1 MPSVSVIIPYYKKIN
16 YIKKTIN
23 SVLNQTFQDFE
34 IILIYDDD
42 ILDDL
47 TTLENEYKKNTK
59 IKIIKNSNNLGAGI
73 SRNIGIKHA
82 SGEIISFL
90 DADDFWLPEKLNKQ
104 LKFMSENN
112 YDFTFCNYEKKLSE
126 KKNIKIISLKKK
138 IGYKDLLKSCD
149 FGLSTVSI
157 KKKILIDNLFPP
169 LKTQEDYVAW
179 LKITKKNSY
188 AYNLPESLVIWNK
201 SKNSLSSNFFQKIK
215 DAFKVYNTY
224 ENYNVIKSLYYL
236 FLLSFNSIK
245 RKF

>member
-1 MPSVSVIIPYYKKIN
+1 M
-16 YIKKTIN
+16 
-23 SVLNQTFQDFE
+23 
-34 IILIYDDD
+34 
-42 ILDDL
+42 
-47 TTLENEYKKNTK
+47 
-59 IKIIKNSNNLGAGI
+59 
-73 SRNIGIKHA
+73 
-82 SGEIISFL
+82 
-90 DADDFWLPEKLNKQ
+90 
-104 LKFMSENN
+104 
-112 YDFTFCNYEKKLSE
+112 
-126 KKNIKIISLKKK
+126 
-138 IGYKDLLKSCD
+138 
-149 FGLSTVSI
+149 
-157 KKKILIDNLFPP
+157 IDNLFPP

>member
-34 IILIYDDD
+34 IILIYDDN

-47 TTLENEYKKNTK
+47 ITLENEYKENPK

-104 LKFMSENN
+104 LKFMSTNN

-126 KKNIKIISLKKK
+126 KKSIKIMSPKKK
-138 IGYKDLLKSCD
+138 IGYEDLLKSCD
-149 FGLSTVSI
+149 IGLSTVSI
-157 KKKILIDNLFPP
+157 KKKNLIDNLFPP
-169 LKTQEDYVAW
+169 LKTQEDYAAW

-224 ENYNVIKSLYYL
+224 ENYNIIKSLYYL
-236 FLLSFNSIK
+236 FLLSLNSLK